1 MRRQGSWLVQL
12 TPRRASALLG
22 VDEATLRRWI
32 DDRGLP
38 VHYADERPYIHPVEL
53 WEWAAEQGI
62 AVPAALLDVARHQA
76 EEMPALSVLL
86 QAGGIH
92 LVDVRGA
99 DKAQVLA
106 EVASRLPLPAGVDR
120 QALTSMLEAREAMG
134 STGIGD
140 GIAIPHVRNPIV
152 LHVERPLVALFLLR
166 EPIEFDAVDG
176 EPVKT
181 LFVVVS
187 PTIPLHLRLLARL
200 GQVLQDPELRTLLRS
215 GGASADAVLGRIRTL
230 EALHAGTS
238 R

>member
-1 MRRQGSWLVQL
+1 M
-12 TPRRASALLG
+12 
-22 VDEATLRRWI
+22 
-32 DDRGLP
+32 
-38 VHYADERPYIHPVEL
+38 
-53 WEWAAEQGI
+53 
-62 AVPAALLDVARHQA
+62 
-76 EEMPALSVLL
+76 
-86 QAGGIH
+86 
-92 LVDVRGA
+92 
-99 DKAQVLA
+99 
-106 EVASRLPLPAGVDR
+106 
-120 QALTSMLEAREAMG
+120 
-134 STGIGD
+134 
-140 GIAIPHVRNPIV
+140 
-152 LHVERPLVALFLLR
+152 ALFLLR